1 MWISCTFDSR
11 PCVPHFSMMWCA
23 YEWWIIKR
31 GTLKRNRNSTSNNHW
46 RPITKDPSN
55 DSYLMTKWCSISK
68 SRTDCKWMISLYV
81 YSISIPNKNI
91 YCLKSNDFNL
101 FFLSWSL
108 EIFIIQ
114 IFHFEMRSKS
124 FYPVN
129 WNTCW
134 WIKKSLIQK
143 KSLNMYFSFEKTQ
156 SYFFRKK
163 TQAIFFSKKTQSF
176 FSFPYEK

>member
-1 MWISCTFDSR
+1 M
-11 PCVPHFSMMWCA
+11 PHFSMMWCA
-23 YEWWIIKR
+23 YEWWIIKK
-31 GTLKRNRNSTSNNHW
+31 GPLKRNRISTSNNHW

-68 SRTDCKWMISLYV
+68 SRSDCKWMISLYV

-91 YCLKSNDFNL
+91 YCLMSNDFN
-101 FFLSWSL
+101 FFFSFKWSL

-124 FYPVN
+124 FYSTN

-143 KSLNMYFSFEKTQ
+143 EISEDVFSF
-156 SYFFRKK
+156 
-163 TQAIFFSKKTQSF
+163 
-176 FSFPYEK
+176 